1 MPAKDLYHDVV
12 VQALIV
18 DGWTITDDPLYLTYG
33 GSTARRKSKVKSQK
47 SKVLWNQVFRDFKW
61 FKSFL
66 SLSPIRD
73 LHEAVGKYDVYRT
86 LLLELEP
93 ERLLYLA
100 ISKRVYEG
108 LFSERFGQLI
118 LNRIQ
123 IRLIIFDEKQARIVQ
138 WIN

>member
-1 MPAKDLYHDVV
+1 MPARDLYHDAV

-18 DGWTITDDPLYLTYG
+18 DGWTITDDPLYLSYG
-33 GSTARRKSKVKSQK
+33 GRDLYVDLGAERDAIAAQKDSQK
-47 SKVLWNQVFRDFKW
+47 IAVEI
-61 FKSFL
+61 KSFL

-100 ISKRVYEG
+100 IPKRAYEG

-123 IRLIIFDEKQARIVQ
+123 IQLIVFDEQQARIVQ